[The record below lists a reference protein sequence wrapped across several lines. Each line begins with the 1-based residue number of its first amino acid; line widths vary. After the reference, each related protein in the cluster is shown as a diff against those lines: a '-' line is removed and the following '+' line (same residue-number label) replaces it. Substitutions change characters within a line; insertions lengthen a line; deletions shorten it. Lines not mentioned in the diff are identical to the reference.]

1 MDENEL
7 ESIYNSPKYYVDR
20 IFQDALLPRYNQIKG
35 NEDFTKIFY
44 FIDLPNVFLGHF
56 SQSKTKDKKYKKE
69 TDISGSHSGGD
80 RICNIMVETLL
91 NILFDKSWYSMENN
105 NYESI
110 YQKINNDTKSYY
122 FGMNFFTQRS
132 QNQYRNDFCFG
143 PIKNDKDTLPDL
155 INYFD
160 KIDENDIDVRKHAL
174 HTLLKTKKLIVDIT
188 LNYAGDYCCNEFT
201 LSEKFQDT
209 LKSNIAI
216 FGEQITGF
224 KDLNNNEIQ
233 QNFNYN
239 DIINNKIDDKIKEN
253 CLKVPI
259 VGNDD
264 VRKLPRN
271 LPIEPSIYKFFD
283 EIGGGARSDSIL
295 HSIKTKDDALLLKWY
310 TYFYYYF
317 FNIANA
323 DSDNVYLSII
333 SNDNFYGKE
342 GRRYGNFSEVKDL
355 FRKVDSPQNFKN
367 VKDQILNIA
376 NDTLTDLNDRRL
388 HPRSNYSNGNN
399 IENKF
404 GSKHIKIGKFES
416 YNELWA
422 IGGTNLANFLND
434 NITGDKADKSIKE
447 IVNNLSTYPF
457 MERSVA
463 YSINEEGNIDNFIKS
478 SSRQQF
484 DYELEKNFI
493 NDEYSISNSLKD
505 SSKGDSVGKSEYS
518 SKGDSVGKSV
528 DSSKGDSVGKSVDS
542 SKSDSIWKKVDS
554 GKKISEDN
562 SLSKGLSNE
571 DIKLIEEEM
580 RKLTVCNNVNSA
592 KILID
597 IPIFRYPD
605 GNVKVHKNY
614 LREYDFHRKK
624 LESRNFYYRGS
635 YDYER
640 LEPEKRKKLYLPF
653 IEYCGKLEY
662 YIRGKMYKNERNN
675 DYREYDEL
683 FLEAKDKL
691 RLTGGG
697 HKSKQSESSGIRLK
711 VQPRL
716 VSGKNILTSTYVNYL
731 PIISPEIENVIYSY
745 NECNYKEKK
754 ENWLI
759 K

>member
-1 MDENEL
+1 MAEENL
-7 ESIYNSPKYYVDR
+7 EKVYNSPEYYVDR
-20 IFQDALLPRYNQIKG
+20 IFQDALLPRYNEIRR
-35 NEDFTKIFY
+35 NDNITKIFY

-56 SQSKTKDKKYKKE
+56 NPSIAKDKKYKRE

-110 YQKINNDTKSYY
+110 YQKINNDTKNYY

-143 PIKNDKDTLPDL
+143 PIKNDKDVLPDL

-160 KIDENDIDVRKHAL
+160 KIDENYIDFRKHAL

-209 LKSNIAI
+209 LKSNIQI
-216 FGEQITGF
+216 FGPQITGF
-224 KDLNNNEIQ
+224 KDLDNNEIQ

-239 DIINNKIDDKIKEN
+239 DIINNSKDDEIKEN

-283 EIGGGARSDSIL
+283 EIGGGANSNSIL

-317 FNIANA
+317 FTLENNA

-342 GRRYGNFSEVKDL
+342 GRRSGNFSEVKDL
-355 FRKVDSPQNFKN
+355 FRKVDSPQIFKD

-376 NDTLTDLNDRRL
+376 NDTLTDLDDRIL
-388 HPRSNYSNGNN
+388 HPRSNYSNNDN
-399 IENKF
+399 IENKYGF
-404 GSKHIKIGKFES
+404 KYIKKGKFES

-422 IGGTNLANFLND
+422 IGGIKLADFLEN
-434 NITGDKADKSIKE
+434 NITGDKAVESIKG

-463 YSINEEGNIDNFIKS
+463 YSINEEGNIDNFRKS
-478 SSRQQF
+478 PSQRQF
-484 DYELEKNFI
+484 GYEFKENFI
-493 NDEYSISNSLKD
+493 DDEYSRSD
-505 SSKGDSVGKSEYS
+505 SSKGVSVVKSVESIKSESVGKSKDSIKSE
-518 SKGDSVGKSV
+518 SVGKSV
-528 DSSKGDSVGKSVDS
+528 DS
-542 SKSDSIWKKVDS
+542 
-554 GKKISEDN
+554 GKKISVDN
-562 SLSKGLSNE
+562 SLSKGLSE
-571 DIKLIEEEM
+571 SDIKLIEEEM

-597 IPIFRYPD
+597 IPIYIFPE
-605 GNVKVHKNY
+605 GNVKVHKDNQDVY
-614 LREYDFHRKK
+614 LKHKK
-624 LESRNFYYRGS
+624 ILESRNFYYPQYKDHIRMK
-635 YDYER
+635 
-640 LEPEKRKKLYLPF
+640 PEDRKKLYLPF
-653 IEYCGKLEY
+653 IEYCEKLEH
-662 YIRGKMYKNERNN
+662 YINSKMYRNERNN
-675 DYREYDEL
+675 DYIEYDEY
-683 FLEAKDKL
+683 FLEAKKKL
-691 RLTGGG
+691 GLTGGG
-697 HKSKQSESSGIRLK
+697 PKSKKSEPSPSGIRLK

-731 PIISPEIENVIYSY
+731 PIISPKIENVIYSY